1 MAYNALIHMVL
12 QCDEL
17 RFQLV
22 TLVAHTSAVMSLTG
36 NSSRFNVLIYSLLYT
51 VVTSDEFFIKIKLI
65 LMLCCMTYHEESTF
79 ISDTPCFGQPKSVN
93 SQHSLL
99 LPFSFFR
106 KTYFCTLKGHVSAC
120 KSIPFAS

>member
-22 TLVAHTSAVMSLTG
+22 TLMAHTSAVMSLAG
-36 NSSRFNVLIYSLLYT
+36 NSSHFNILIYSLLCT

-79 ISDTPCFGQPKSVN
+79 ISYN
-93 SQHSLL
+93 L
-99 LPFSFFR
+99 
-106 KTYFCTLKGHVSAC
+106 
-120 KSIPFAS
+120 

>member
-1 MAYNALIHMVL
+1 MAYNALIHMAL

-22 TLVAHTSAVMSLTG
+22 TLVVHTSAVMSLAG
-36 NSSRFNVLIYSLLYT
+36 NSSRFNILIYSLLCT

-106 KTYFCTLKGHVSAC
+106 
-120 KSIPFAS
+120 